1 MDARLETAWPLFGL
15 RLRTEHL
22 VLRMPTDDDLAELLQ
37 VAKAGIHPPDEMP
50 FGVAW
55 TSLTGPAF
63 DRGFMQHYWGT
74 RAAFSPENWFLN
86 LMVELDGRPIG
97 AQSVNAEGFPTF
109 RTRPHRVVAGPRV
122 PGTGPRQGD
131 ARRGAGL
138 RLRRA
143 RRAGRRD
150 RGIPRQRA
158 SNGVS
163 RALGYEENGFDS
175 LAPAGCRPR
184 HPEIPDDRRRLAL
197 TAAPALAIEGLDGIL
212 DLFGAAPPTEP
223 RSRRPSRRPR
233 RPTNRR

>member
-15 RLRTEHL
+15 RLRTEQL

-55 TSLTGPAF
+55 TSLTGTAF

-109 RTRPHRVVAGPRV
+109 RTVHTGSWLGREYQGRGLGKEMRAAVLGFAFDGLGAQVAETGAFVDNAAIERGVAGPRLRGERV
-122 PGTGPRQGD
+122 RQPR
-131 ARRGAGL
+131 
-138 RLRRA
+138 
-143 RRAGRRD
+143 
-150 RGIPRQRA
+150 
-158 SNGVS
+158 
-163 RALGYEENGFDS
+163 
-175 LAPAGCRPR
+175 APGCRAR

-197 TAAPALAIEGLDGIL
+197 TAAARPRDRGSGRVL

-233 RPTNRR
+233 PPTNRR